1 MRKSAIVGLLSGL
14 AVVILTLIAV
24 GLVNLP
30 DAAGAVATTLR
41 GTDACHPVEVT
52 QDQGY
57 AISRTVVR
65 DVCTPAD

>member
-30 DAAGAVATTLR
+30 DAEGAVATPLR
-41 GTDACHPVEVT
+41 GTDPCHAVEVA

-57 AISRTVVR
+57 AITRTVVR
-65 DVCTPAD
+65 DICAPAN